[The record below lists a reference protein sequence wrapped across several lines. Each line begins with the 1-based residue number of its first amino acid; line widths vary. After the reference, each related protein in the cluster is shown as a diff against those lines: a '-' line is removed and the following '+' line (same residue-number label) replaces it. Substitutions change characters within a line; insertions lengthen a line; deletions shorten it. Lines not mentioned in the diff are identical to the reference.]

1 RFRRRGRTRSRPHPC
16 AERRRP
22 GHSRRIRERR
32 HIRGDPHRALPARDG
47 ARPSRACVALR
58 RTRADDAHDEA
69 RAGPRGREPEEHSAR
84 ARGPGVPRRRM
95 RLVRRPVLRSRLLP
109 QPSPAQGRARGRE
122 SWALLR
128 RLFGACRS
136 LSRSCR
142 VGERGRSRKAS
153 RRVAPRAIPRQDRRQ
168 VAGRVPHTGERARG
182 GAPDSR
188 AAHLESAAAAHGR
201 RKRMGARPMSEPVIQ
216 SLIARRIWDSR
227 GRPTV
232 DAEVALSDGAVG
244 RGIAPAG
251 ASRGSRE
258 AIGKR
263 DGGKRFGGFD
273 VLDALQGIRTEIAPA
288 LVGLDPFDQ
297 SGIDA
302 RLIALDGTP
311 NKARL
316 GGNALTAVSLAVL
329 HAAAAS
335 RGLPLWRHCLGD
347 EPAIIPL
354 PEIQIFGGG
363 AHAGRR
369 TDIQDF
375 MVIAPRAKS
384 FAEALEVTAEIYQAA
399 GAIMAE
405 RGLLQGV
412 ADEGGWWPAFSSNE
426 AALDTLMR
434 AIERAGFAPGED
446 AAVSLDV
453 AASEF
458 GKEGRYRLGLDRREL
473 DRDALAEML
482 LSWRARYPIL
492 SIEDPFA
499 EDDDEGF
506 ERFTA
511 AVGDRIQVIG
521 DDYLVTS
528 ASRVREAARRRS
540 VNAALI
546 KVNQAGTVSEAR
558 AACEEARRA
567 GFGTI
572 VSARSGETEDTSIV
586 HLAIGWGA
594 GQLKVGSFAR
604 SERMAKWNE
613 ALRIEEALG
622 SKARF
627 ASLDELPMRRRAV
640 RPAEPASGG

>member
-1 RFRRRGRTRSRPHPC
+1 
-16 AERRRP
+16 
-22 GHSRRIRERR
+22 
-32 HIRGDPHRALPARDG
+32 
-47 ARPSRACVALR
+47 
-58 RTRADDAHDEA
+58 
-69 RAGPRGREPEEHSAR
+69 
-84 ARGPGVPRRRM
+84 
-95 RLVRRPVLRSRLLP
+95 
-109 QPSPAQGRARGRE
+109 
-122 SWALLR
+122 
-128 RLFGACRS
+128 
-136 LSRSCR
+136 
-142 VGERGRSRKAS
+142 
-153 RRVAPRAIPRQDRRQ
+153 
-168 VAGRVPHTGERARG
+168 
-182 GAPDSR
+182 
-188 AAHLESAAAAHGR
+188 
-201 RKRMGARPMSEPVIQ
+201 MGARRMSEPVIR
-216 SLIARRIWDSR
+216 SVIARRIWDSR

-232 DAEVALSDGAVG
+232 EAEVALSDGAVG

-258 AIGKR
+258 AIDKR

-273 VLDALQGIRTEIAPA
+273 VLDALQGIGAEIAPA

-297 SGIDA
+297 SAIDA
-302 RLIALDGTP
+302 KLIALDGTP

-335 RGLPLWRHCLGD
+335 RGLPLWRHCLGE

-375 MVIAPRAKS
+375 MVIAPSARS
-384 FAEALEVTAEIYQAA
+384 FAEALEVTAEVYSAA

-412 ADEGGWWPAFSSNE
+412 ADEGGWWPVFSTNE
-426 AALDTLMR
+426 EALDTLMR

-446 AAVSLDV
+446 AAISLDV

-458 GKEGRYRLGLDRREL
+458 GKGGRYRLGLDGREL

-482 LSWRARYPIL
+482 LQWRGRYPIL

-499 EDDDEGF
+499 EDDDIGF

-528 ASRVREAARRRS
+528 ASRVREAARRGS

-558 AACEEARRA
+558 AACDEGRRA

-613 ALRIEEALG
+613 ALRIEETLG

-627 ASLDELPMRRRAV
+627 AGLDEMPMRRQAKT
-640 RPAEPASGG
+640 PGGCA